1 MEFDLIKNQ
10 HKWSVTWSIKPI
22 DPNMVSRLHKTTL
35 HLNLTCGQYSKPFK
49 YNTTQQ
55 KHVVILTTLIYVY
68 LT

>member
-35 HLNLTCGQYSKPFK
+35 HLNLTCGQYSKPF
-49 YNTTQQ
+49 
-55 KHVVILTTLIYVY
+55 
-68 LT
+68 